1 MIRKTNTYMQPGQQN
16 NALQSLQTLKIIPK
30 SATFFCDDY
39 IEGEVELNTSVRV
52 LINDINLVLSTM
64 EYWTTFSQEMNTNI
78 MEKNNQALA
87 TLNLDIKKKLKIN
100 TKTVYLKEGK
110 YNFGFKFKIPIKVGP
125 SFEFPS
131 KEGKAYFRYVL
142 TANIISPT
150 VSGSCMIYIILKK
163 RQQIVMNKQ
172 VSFTTESTIHKL
184 LLFDGGK
191 TRLTVSSLNGTDNFK
206 YGESINFNINV
217 DNTRGKVNVHK
228 CKVVLRRIINFKARN
243 SEIKRTFVDE
253 LISKETTTDTLPGEN
268 RNFVT
273 NVNLAKIENKNFEIN
288 NSGIPYNNITDINF
302 FLTSMKSL
310 LLDCSYTLKF
320 TLYFDSHVKYEDR
333 PRVVINII
341 LCHQSFDEYKKENP
355 NTNINTNNNTKT
367 NVKKKKK
374 ASNLLDDM
382 EILEFDQ
389 PNKMV
394 IVPNNNVMPPPSFKR
409 NISQP
414 IKNISLPPPPPPPPL
429 PPQPNPIINNNNN
442 VININNIEDDLPTME
457 ELEEDNNQ
465 YGDEYNNNNYNNN
478 NYNNNYDNNN
488 FYGNNKY
495 DKNNF
500 YGNNNY

>member
-1 MIRKTNTYMQPGQQN
+1 
-16 NALQSLQTLKIIPK
+16 
-30 SATFFCDDY
+30 
-39 IEGEVELNTSVRV
+39 
-52 LINDINLVLSTM
+52 
-64 EYWTTFSQEMNTNI
+64 
-78 MEKNNQALA
+78 
-87 TLNLDIKKKLKIN
+87 
-100 TKTVYLKEGK
+100 
-110 YNFGFKFKIPIKVGP
+110 
-125 SFEFPS
+125 
-131 KEGKAYFRYVL
+131 
-142 TANIISPT
+142 
-150 VSGSCMIYIILKK
+150 
-163 RQQIVMNKQ
+163 
-172 VSFTTESTIHKL
+172 
-184 LLFDGGK
+184 
-191 TRLTVSSLNGTDNFK
+191 
-206 YGESINFNINV
+206 
-217 DNTRGKVNVHK
+217 
-228 CKVVLRRIINFKARN
+228 
-243 SEIKRTFVDE
+243 
-253 LISKETTTDTLPGEN
+253 
-268 RNFVT
+268 
-273 NVNLAKIENKNFEIN
+273 
-288 NSGIPYNNITDINF
+288 
-302 FLTSMKSL
+302 MKSL

-355 NTNINTNNNTKT
+355 NTNINANNNTKT
-367 NVKKKKK
+367 NIKKKKK

-442 VININNIEDDLPTME
+442 NNNVININNIEDDLPTME